1 MRLALGIRCWT
12 IYTSVMKPEDL
23 FKDAL
28 DDYKNGRNED
38 ACKKLTQAI
47 QLDSQFEDG
56 YEALAVILINQDKIS
71 EAVLILAEWLK
82 INPNAIMAYT
92 NLSRCL
98 MRQGQ
103 IPEAEEAQAKAAT
116 LGWRQA
122 AGLKP
127 NAEPPKVDNFEK
139 IERFKKVIELDPADV
154 LGYFSLGN
162 AYLDAYKKDLARQ
175 TFEKAV
181 EVDPDHSSSYYGLGQ
196 AWESLGNKE
205 KAVEVYKLGITVADK
220 KGDMM
225 TQRKMEARLR
235 TLKA

>member
-1 MRLALGIRCWT
+1 
-12 IYTSVMKPEDL
+12 MKPDEL
-23 FKDAL
+23 FKQAL
-28 DDYKNGRNED
+28 LHYKNGQTEE
-38 ACKKLTQAI
+38 ACKKLSHTI
-47 QLDSQFEDG
+47 EIDSKFEDG
-56 YEALAVILINQDKIS
+56 YEALAVILINQDKIG
-71 EAVLILAEWLK
+71 EAVQIIAEWLK
-82 INPNAIMAYT
+82 INPNAVMAYT

-98 MRQGQ
+98 MRQGK
-103 IPEAEEAQAKAAT
+103 IPEAEEAQAKAAM

-127 NAEPPKVDNFEK
+127 LGTDPNVGSGAGSVPNEIKDLEK

-181 EVDPDHSSSYYGLGQ
+181 QVDPEHSSSFYGLGQ
-196 AWESLGNKE
+196 AWEALGNKE
-205 KAVEVYKLGITVADK
+205 KAIEIYKQGIAVADK

-235 TLKA
+235 TLKM

>member
-1 MRLALGIRCWT
+1 
-12 IYTSVMKPEDL
+12 MKPEEL
-23 FKDAL
+23 FKQAL
-28 DDYKNGRNED
+28 LHFKNGQTEE
-38 ACKKLTQAI
+38 ACKKLSHTI
-47 QLDSQFEDG
+47 EIDSKFEDG

-71 EAVLILAEWLK
+71 EAVQIIAEWLK
-82 INPNAIMAYT
+82 INPNAVMAYT

-98 MRQGQ
+98 MRQGK

-127 NAEPPKVDNFEK
+127 QAEPAAVDNLEK
-139 IERFKKVIELDPADV
+139 IQRFKKVIELDPADV

-181 EVDPDHSSSYYGLGQ
+181 QVDPEHSSSYYGLGQ
-196 AWESLGNKE
+196 AWEALGNKE
-205 KAVEVYKLGITVADK
+205 KAVEIYKQGIAVADK

>member
-1 MRLALGIRCWT
+1 
-12 IYTSVMKPEDL
+12 MKPEEL
-23 FKDAL
+23 FKQAL
-28 DDYKNGRNED
+28 LHFKNGQTEE
-38 ACKKLTQAI
+38 ACKKLSHTI
-47 QLDSQFEDG
+47 EIDSKFEDG

-71 EAVLILAEWLK
+71 EAVQIIAEWLK
-82 INPNAIMAYT
+82 INPNAVMAYT

-98 MRQGQ
+98 MRQGK

-127 NAEPPKVDNFEK
+127 QAEPAAVDNLEK

-181 EVDPDHSSSYYGLGQ
+181 QVDPEHSSSYYGLGQ
-196 AWESLGNKE
+196 AWEALGNKE
-205 KAVEVYKLGITVADK
+205 KAVEIYKQGITIADK

-235 TLKA
+235 TLKV

>member
-1 MRLALGIRCWT
+1 MQTEIEAL
-12 IYTSVMKPEDL
+12 
-23 FKDAL
+23 FQNAL
-28 DDYKNGRNED
+28 EDYKNGHTD
-38 ACKKLTQAI
+38 TACKKLLQAI
-47 QLDSQFEDG
+47 QIDGKFEDG
-56 YEALAVILINQDKIS
+56 YEALAVILINQEKIE
-71 EAVLILAEWLK
+71 EALGIIKQWLTV
-82 INPNAIMAYT
+82 NPNAVMAYT

-98 MRQGQ
+98 MRLGK

-116 LGWRQA
+116 LGWRLA

-127 NAEPPKVDNFEK
+127 SAEPQIDHIEK

-181 EVDPDHSSSYYGLGQ
+181 GVDPAHSSSYYGLGQ
-196 AWESLGNKE
+196 AWEALGNKE
-205 KAVEVYKLGITVADK
+205 KAVEVYRQGIQVADK
-220 KGDMM
+220 KGDIM

>member
-1 MRLALGIRCWT
+1 MKLSHALE
-12 IYTSVMKPEDL
+12 M
-23 FKDAL
+23 
-28 DDYKNGRNED
+28 
-38 ACKKLTQAI
+38 
-47 QLDSQFEDG
+47 DSKFEDG

-71 EAVLILAEWLK
+71 EAVQILAEWLK
-82 INPNAIMAYT
+82 INPNAVMAYT

-98 MRQGQ
+98 MRQGK

-127 NAEPPKVDNFEK
+127 TAEPAQTDHFEK
-139 IERFKKVIELDPADV
+139 IERFKKVIELDPQDV

-181 EVDPDHSSSYYGLGQ
+181 QVDPLHSSSYYGLGQ
-196 AWESLGNKE
+196 AWEALGDKE
-205 KAVEVYKLGITVADK
+205 KAAEIYKQGIAVADK

>member
-1 MRLALGIRCWT
+1 
-12 IYTSVMKPEDL
+12 MKPEEL
-23 FKDAL
+23 FKQAL
-28 DDYKNGRNED
+28 LHFKNGQTEE
-38 ACKKLTQAI
+38 ACKKLSHTI
-47 QLDSQFEDG
+47 EIDSKFEDG

-71 EAVLILAEWLK
+71 EAVQIIAEWLK
-82 INPNAIMAYT
+82 INPNAVMAYT

-98 MRQGQ
+98 MRQGK

-127 NAEPPKVDNFEK
+127 QAEPAAVDNLEK

-181 EVDPDHSSSYYGLGQ
+181 QVDPEHSSSYYGLGQ
-196 AWESLGNKE
+196 AWEALGNKE
-205 KAVEVYKLGITVADK
+205 KATEIYKQGITVADK

>member
-1 MRLALGIRCWT
+1 
-12 IYTSVMKPEDL
+12 MKPEEL
-23 FKDAL
+23 FKQAL
-28 DDYKNGRNED
+28 LHFKNGQTEE
-38 ACKKLTQAI
+38 ACKKLSHTI
-47 QLDSQFEDG
+47 EIDSKFENG

-71 EAVLILAEWLK
+71 EAVQIIAEWLK
-82 INPNAIMAYT
+82 INPNAVMAYT

-98 MRQGQ
+98 MRQGK

-127 NAEPPKVDNFEK
+127 QVEPAANDNFEK
-139 IERFKKVIELDPADV
+139 IERFKKVIELDPNDV

-181 EVDPDHSSSYYGLGQ
+181 QVDPDHSSSYYGLGQ
-196 AWESLGNKE
+196 AWEALGNQE
-205 KAVEVYKLGITVADK
+205 KAVEIYKQGIAVADK

>member
-1 MRLALGIRCWT
+1 
-12 IYTSVMKPEDL
+12 MKPQDL
-23 FKDAL
+23 FKQAL
-28 DDYKNGRNED
+28 EDYKNNKTD
-38 ACKKLTQAI
+38 LACNKLSHA
-47 QLDSQFEDG
+47 LEMDSQFEDA

-71 EAVLILAEWLK
+71 GAVQILAEWLK
-82 INPNAIMAYT
+82 LNPNAVMAYT

-98 MRQGQ
+98 MRQGK

-127 NAEPPKVDNFEK
+127 TGTGTEVPVQSATADLEK
-139 IERFKKVIELDPADV
+139 IERFKKVIELDSADV

-162 AYLDAYKKDLARQ
+162 AYLDAYKKDLARS

-181 EVDPDHSSSYYGLGQ
+181 QVDPGHSSSYFGLGQ
-196 AWESLGNKE
+196 AWEALGNKE
-205 KAVEVYKLGITVADK
+205 KATEVYKQGIMVADQ

-235 TLKA
+235 TLKL

>member
-1 MRLALGIRCWT
+1 
-12 IYTSVMKPEDL
+12 MKPEEL
-23 FKDAL
+23 FKQAL
-28 DDYKNGRNED
+28 LHFKNGQTEE
-38 ACKKLTQAI
+38 ACKKLSHTI
-47 QLDSQFEDG
+47 EIDSKFEDG

-71 EAVLILAEWLK
+71 EAVQIIAEWLK
-82 INPNAIMAYT
+82 INPNAVMAYT

-98 MRQGQ
+98 MRQGK

-127 NAEPPKVDNFEK
+127 QVEPAASDSFEK
-139 IERFKKVIELDPADV
+139 IERFKKVIELDPNDV

-181 EVDPDHSSSYYGLGQ
+181 QVDPEHSSSYYGLGQ
-196 AWESLGNKE
+196 AWEALGNQA
-205 KAVEVYKLGITVADK
+205 KAVEIYKQGIAVADK

-235 TLKA
+235 TLKF

>member
-1 MRLALGIRCWT
+1 
-12 IYTSVMKPEDL
+12 MKPEEL
-23 FKDAL
+23 FKQAL
-28 DDYKNGRNED
+28 LHFKNGQTEE
-38 ACKKLTQAI
+38 ACKKLSHTI
-47 QLDSQFEDG
+47 EIDSKFEDG

-71 EAVLILAEWLK
+71 EAVQIIAEWLK
-82 INPNAIMAYT
+82 INPNAVMAYT

-98 MRQGQ
+98 MRQGK

-127 NAEPPKVDNFEK
+127 QSEPTAVDNLEK

-181 EVDPDHSSSYYGLGQ
+181 QVDPEHSSSYYGLGQ
-196 AWESLGNKE
+196 AWEALGNKE
-205 KAVEVYKLGITVADK
+205 KATEIYKQGITVADK

>member
-1 MRLALGIRCWT
+1 
-12 IYTSVMKPEDL
+12 MKPQDL
-23 FKDAL
+23 FQAAL
-28 DDYKNGRNED
+28 LHHKNGQTNE
-38 ACKKLTQAI
+38 ACKKLSHA
-47 QLDSQFEDG
+47 LEMDSKFEDG

-71 EAVLILAEWLK
+71 EAVQIIAEWLK
-82 INPNAIMAYT
+82 INPNAVMAYT

-98 MRQGQ
+98 MRQGK

-127 NAEPPKVDNFEK
+127 QAEPAAVDNLEK

-181 EVDPDHSSSYYGLGQ
+181 QVDPEHSSSYYGLGQ
-196 AWESLGNKE
+196 AWEALGNKE
-205 KAVEVYKLGITVADK
+205 KAVEIYKQGITVADK

-225 TQRKMEARLR
+225 TQRKMEARIR
-235 TLKA
+235 NLKM

>member
-1 MRLALGIRCWT
+1 
-12 IYTSVMKPEDL
+12 MKPEEL
-23 FKDAL
+23 FKQAL
-28 DDYKNGRNED
+28 LHYKNGQTEE
-38 ACKKLTQAI
+38 ACKKLSHTI
-47 QLDSQFEDG
+47 EIDSKFEDG

-71 EAVLILAEWLK
+71 EAVQIIAEWLK
-82 INPNAIMAYT
+82 INPNAVMAYT

-98 MRQGQ
+98 MRQGK

-122 AGLKP
+122 AGLTRSTSSGQAP
-127 NAEPPKVDNFEK
+127 QSETAAVDNLEK

-175 TFEKAV
+175 TFEKAMQ
-181 EVDPDHSSSYYGLGQ
+181 VDPEHSSSYYGLGQ
-196 AWESLGNKE
+196 AWEALGNKE
-205 KAVEVYKLGITVADK
+205 KATETYKQGITVADK

-235 TLKA
+235 TLKI